1 MRLETLQLQAINH
14 TLLSAAGTAL
24 LLAFALAG
32 TAYAQPKN
40 VAGGFDALPKNAKVV
55 IMPTDIEL
63 FSISGGGILEP
74 KADWT
79 EAATKHFKAAL
90 IEKQKTLG
98 VVAVELSDKDAD
110 EFDEINALHAAV
122 ARAIAQHHFG
132 PGFMNLPTKD
142 GKLDWSM
149 GESVVLIKQKTG
161 GDYALFTWVRDS
173 YTSGERF
180 AAMIALAILSR
191 GQAGGAGG
199 QQVGYASLVDL
210 NTGQVLWFN
219 RLLRATGDLRE
230 PDKAAE
236 TLNALL
242 SNFPSSR

>member
-14 TLLSAAGTAL
+14 TLLLAAGTAL

-32 TAYAQPKN
+32 AAYAQPKN
-40 VAGGFDALPKNAKVV
+40 MAAGFDALPKNAKVV

-63 FSISGGGILEP
+63 FSISGGGVLEP

-90 IEKQKTLG
+90 IEKKKTLG
-98 VVAVELSDKDAD
+98 VATVELSEKDAD
-110 EFDEINALHAAV
+110 EIDEVNALHAAV
-122 ARAIAQHHFG
+122 ARAIAMHQFG

-149 GESVVLIKQKTG
+149 GDSVSVIKQKTG

-173 YTSGERF
+173 YTSGERV
-180 AAMIALAILSR
+180 AAIIVLAMF
-191 GQAGGAGG
+191 GVGAPGG
-199 QQVGYASLVDL
+199 QQIGYASLVDL
-210 NTGQVLWFN
+210 NTGQVLWYN
-219 RLLRATGDLRE
+219 RLLRVTGDLRE
-230 PDKAAE
+230 SDKAAE

-242 SNFPSSR
+242 DKFPGSK

>member
-1 MRLETLQLQAINH
+1 MRLDTLQLQAINPIFR
-14 TLLSAAGTAL
+14 SAAGTAL

-32 TAYAQPKN
+32 TAYAQSRN
-40 VAGGFDALPKNAKVV
+40 VAVGFDSLPRNARVV

-63 FSISGGGILEP
+63 FSISGGGVLEP

-79 EAATKHFKAAL
+79 EAATRHFKAAL
-90 IEKQKTLG
+90 VEKKKTLG
-98 VVAVELSDKDAD
+98 VVAVELSEKDAD
-110 EFDEINALHAAV
+110 EVDDVNTLHAAV
-122 ARAIAQHHFG
+122 ARAIALHHFG
-132 PGFMNLPTKD
+132 PGFMKLPTKD

-149 GESVVLIKQKTG
+149 GDSVSAIKRKTG
-161 GDYALFTWVRDS
+161 GEYALFTWVRDS
-173 YTSGERF
+173 YTSGERV
-180 AAMIALAILSR
+180 AAMIALAML
-191 GQAGGAGG
+191 GVGVAGG

-210 NTGQVLWFN
+210 STGRVLWYN

-242 SNFPSSR
+242 DKFPGAK